1 MSIQS
6 FVTGF
11 PRVGPKREYKWAVE
25 KPNFIRQNGKP
36 VIMHSDKEIFATQE
50 EFCEA
55 YNFKSDL
62 VSDYI
67 VAGKTPE
74 EIRDY
79 FWGKN
84 N

>member
-1 MSIQS
+1 
-6 FVTGF
+6 
-11 PRVGPKREYKWAVE
+11 
-25 KPNFIRQNGKP
+25 
-36 VIMHSDKEIFATQE
+36 MHSDKEIFATQE